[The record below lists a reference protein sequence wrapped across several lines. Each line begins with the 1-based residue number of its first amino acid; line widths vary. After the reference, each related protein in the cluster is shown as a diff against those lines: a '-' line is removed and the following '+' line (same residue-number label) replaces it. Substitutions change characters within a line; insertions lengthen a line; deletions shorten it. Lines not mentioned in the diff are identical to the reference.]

1 MFERKISTPSLR
13 APAGTNLHSR
23 SHRVDVS
30 GGLFETLRIPGGHI
44 PLPTPVEG
52 VDLKQSADVVGK
64 DHTPERRRGQES
76 VGQEHGKL
84 HVLQGS
90 PASESHSKTI
100 ACQFLRGSGQR
111 ENPHG
116 PASGQHNCAAPQQK
130 KPARGNVQ
138 GYTTHHTLRVTEQ
151 VHHHS
156 VFQHGY
162 AHAPHPAG
170 EKPRQLESRDPQ
182 TTGIGMARGVDES
195 FQTRSPVQQ
204 LLHPNRG
211 LFGVDGHQ
219 PLVGEIVPLLDHV
232 AGELLWAIVR
242 RALYS
247 EDFAGATACL
257 LYTSPS
263 PRDRTRSRMPSSA

>member
-1 MFERKISTPSLR
+1 
-13 APAGTNLHSR
+13 
-23 SHRVDVS
+23 
-30 GGLFETLRIPGGHI
+30 
-44 PLPTPVEG
+44 
-52 VDLKQSADVVGK
+52 
-64 DHTPERRRGQES
+64 
-76 VGQEHGKL
+76 
-84 HVLQGS
+84 
-90 PASESHSKTI
+90 
-100 ACQFLRGSGQR
+100 
-111 ENPHG
+111 
-116 PASGQHNCAAPQQK
+116 
-130 KPARGNVQ
+130 VQ

-247 EDFAGATACL
+247 EDFAGATAVHVDLAIGGKRSTTPSQKALGHCQNIHAPPRRFYGCSGTGPFGPDDQDVAANLFLNRQIHMCL
-257 LYTSPS
+257 SLAFTPGSGW
-263 PRDRTRSRMPSSA
+263 R